1 MDKASGLLWALQVIV
16 GPIILGIALVYAT
29 FRYRRRRR
37 LGETHSTREVITLAL
52 PVVVAVALLTILMMI
67 PGSQ

>member
-1 MDKASGLLWALQVIV
+1 METTSGMLWALQVIV
-16 GPIILGIALVYAT
+16 GPLVLGIALAYAT

-37 LGETHSTREVITLAL
+37 LGETHSTREIITLAV
-52 PVVVAVALLTILMMI
+52 PVIIAVALLTILMMI

>member
-1 MDKASGLLWALQVIV
+1 METSGLLWALQIII
-16 GPIILGIALVYAT
+16 GPIILGLALAYAT

-37 LGETHSTREVITLAL
+37 LGETHSTREIVTLAV
-52 PVVVAVALLTILMMI
+52 PVVIAVALLTVLMMI

>member
-1 MDKASGLLWALQVIV
+1 VENTSGILWALQVIV
-16 GPIILGIALVYAT
+16 GPIILGIALAYAT

-37 LGETHSTREVITLAL
+37 LGETHSTREVVMLAV
-52 PVVVAVALLTILMMI
+52 PVIIAVAFVTFLLMI